1 QKRQFCKMSV
11 DMAFFNKLTDID
23 DGLLLPTFVSTTK
36 KPPAFAEGFLKYN
49 DSGWA
54 AYPTSQVLSRVRQEP
69 F

>member
-1 QKRQFCKMSV
+1 MQTI
-11 DMAFFNKLTDID
+11 DTAAFVYFPSKFRVRID
-23 DGLLLPTFVSTTK
+23 VRFRFILRLSWERK